1 MKIGKK
7 DVKIPAD
14 VPKDMM
20 NEYADNFL
28 LATKN
33 SGRLM
38 LFAGD
43 QKIEHLN
50 DDFVGKTKEGLDI
63 SKDDAD
69 HEHFFRIASKG
80 TIGIFAAQLGLI
92 ARYARDY
99 PDIPYLIKMN
109 SKTGLVKVKQ
119 KDPISQTLYDFE
131 DVLELKHNSGLNI
144 VGIGYTIYLG
154 SEFEYMM
161 MQEAGRLATWAH
173 QNGMIAIFW
182 MYPRGAAVEA
192 EKDPHLIAG
201 AAGVALSLG
210 ADFAKVNYPK
220 LTDDKVD
227 EKFKMRARAEK
238 FKEATTAAGRTGII
252 TSGGSARDVKVF
264 LQETYDQIHISGCRG
279 NATGRNIHQKD
290 FDQAVRMCDAISAI
304 TIGDHDVEF
313 AYKVYK
319 GEEKYKL

>member
-1 MKIGKK
+1 MKINKK

-50 DDFVGKTKEGLDI
+50 DDFVGKTKEGMDI
-63 SKDDAD
+63 SADDAD
-69 HEHFFRIASKG
+69 PEHFFKIASSG
-80 TIGIFAAQLGLI
+80 TIGCFAGQLGLV
-92 ARYARDY
+92 ARYGRDY
-99 PDIPYLIKMN
+99 PDVPYLIKMN
-109 SKTGLVKVKQ
+109 SKTGLINVKQ

-144 VGIGYTIYLG
+144 IGIGYTIYLG

-161 MQEAGRLATWAH
+161 MQEAARLATWAH
-173 QNGMIAIFW
+173 QNGMLAIFW
-182 MYPRGAAVEA
+182 MYPRGEAVEA

-210 ADFAKVNYPK
+210 ADFAKVNYPNK
-220 LTDDKVD
+220 KGLD
-227 EKFKMRARAEK
+227 EEGRAKA
-238 FKEATTAAGRTGII
+238 FKEATVAAGRTGII

-264 LQETYDQIHISGCRG
+264 LQETYDQIHISGCSG

-290 FDQAVRMCDAISAI
+290 FDEAVRMCNAISAI
-304 TIGDHDVEF
+304 TIGNHDVEF

-319 GEEKYKL
+319 GDEKFKV

>member
-1 MKIGKK
+1 MKKLTKK
-7 DVKIPAD
+7 DVKVPAD
-14 VPKDMM
+14 VPKEME
-20 NEYADNFL
+20 NEYIDNFL
-28 LATKN
+28 LATKS

-50 DDFVGKTKEGLDI
+50 DDFVGKTKEGLKI
-63 SKDDAD
+63 SPDDAD
-69 HEHFFRIASKG
+69 PEHFFRIASTS
-80 TIGIFAAQLGLI
+80 TIGVFAAQLGMV
-92 ARYARDY
+92 ARYGRDY
-99 PDIPYLIKMN
+99 PKVPYLIKLN
-109 SKTGLVKVKQ
+109 SKTGLIKKTQ
-119 KDPISQTLYDFE
+119 KDPISQSLVDFE

-144 VGIGYTIYLG
+144 VGIGYTVYLG

-161 MQEAGRLATWAH
+161 LQEAGRFATWAH
-173 QNGMIAIFW
+173 QNGILAVFW
-182 MYPRGAAVEA
+182 MYPRGAAVKA

-220 LTDDKVD
+220 KEGLN
-227 EKFKMRARAEK
+227 EKERAKA
-238 FKEATTAAGRTGII
+238 FKEATTAGGRTGII

-290 FDQAVRMCDAISAI
+290 YKDAVRMCNAISAI
-304 TIGDHDVEF
+304 TIGGKNVDF
-313 AYKVYK
+313 AYKVYQGK
-319 GEEKYKL
+319 EKFKA